1 METPNQKVY
10 NALMTITG
18 VASVGVAQQNVFPEF
33 PALTYMVVNN
43 SLDRDLDNQIGG
55 QTIEVVV
62 DIWTQKIVTASDMLV
77 LVEAK
82 MRELDY
88 TLVFSGDVPNPNDK
102 IYHITSRFRTA
113 NV

>member
-1 METPNQKVY
+1 METPNQTVY
-10 NALMTITG
+10 DALKTITG
-18 VASVGVAQQNVFPEF
+18 VASVGVASQNVFPEF

-43 SLDRDLDNQIGG
+43 SVERDLDNEISG

-62 DIWTQKIVTASDMLV
+62 DIWTQQSVKASDLLV

-82 MRELDY
+82 MRSLDY

-102 IYHITSRFRTA
+102 IYHITSRFRTV